1 MKRSDRLTAIVMA
14 LQQQSETAQSLADK
28 FEVSKR
34 TILRDMQTLSEMGV
48 PLYGESGPRGGY
60 KLMEGYHL
68 PPLALSEEEALLTL
82 VALQGMT
89 QLADSPF
96 NAERWTVMDK
106 LKHALAPSYR
116 SQLDTKLER
125 MELFMPKRSYRTPYL
140 TQLLEAAVEGH
151 AIEAF
156 YRSMRHERWLKLLP
170 KRVYT
175 ANGFWYCEAYSFT
188 HSETRS
194 FRVDRVAE
202 MHLSEEHAEI
212 NTAAAQQRGQYIAS
226 QDQASTKILNP
237 DVTQQVTERVRIVAR
252 LTYRGMLQVEQ
263 DEHLGEQVHLCGD
276 DSWELDAELPRSEWQ
291 WVVEWFYRLGM
302 DAEVL
307 EPLELRMEVAKL
319 AAQVYARYEEQ
330 PT

>member
-14 LQQQSETAQSLADK
+14 LQQQAETAQSLADK

-34 TILRDMQTLSEMGV
+34 TILRDMQTLSEMGI
-48 PLYGESGPRGGY
+48 PLYGESGPHGGY
-60 KLMEGYHL
+60 RLMEGYNL

-96 NAERWTVMDK
+96 NAERWTVIDK
-106 LKHALAPSYR
+106 IKHALTPTYR
-116 SQLDTKLER
+116 SQLHTKLNK
-125 MELFMPKRSYRTPYL
+125 MELFMPKRSYRTPHL

-156 YRSMRHERWLKLLP
+156 YRSIRHERWLKLLP
-170 KRVYT
+170 QRVYT

-188 HSETRS
+188 HGESRS
-194 FRVDRVAE
+194 FRVDRVTELRLLGNQAVAYA
-202 MHLSEEHAEI
+202 MD
-212 NTAAAQQRGQYIAS
+212 AQQRDSYQVARGQDLSA
-226 QDQASTKILNP
+226 KVER
-237 DVTQQVTERVRIVAR
+237 DVFQPHTERVRIVAR
-252 LTYRGMLQVEQ
+252 LTYRGVRLVEQ
-263 DEHLGEQVHLCGD
+263 DEHLGEKVHLCGD
-276 DSWELDAELPRSEWQ
+276 DEWELDAELPRSEWQ

-307 EPLELRMEVAKL
+307 EPLELREEVAKL
-319 AAQVYARYEEQ
+319 AAQVYARYEGKSN
-330 PT
+330 